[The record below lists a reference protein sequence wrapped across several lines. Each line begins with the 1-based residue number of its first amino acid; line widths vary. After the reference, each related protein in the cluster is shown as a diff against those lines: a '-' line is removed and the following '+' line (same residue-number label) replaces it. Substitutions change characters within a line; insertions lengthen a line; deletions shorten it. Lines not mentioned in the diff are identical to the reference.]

1 MQHRSLP
8 EPFDLPIH
16 VASKHEPEHLEVTQ
30 EGPKGVSQILREIP
44 LYKQV
49 AIKGTSIPRERDKE
63 QEPPTEQEGTKEKE
77 NAEECSCEVPAPCG
91 SLGVLVH
98 VEGPEIFQAPKIHG
112 LEGGE
117 TKNSEVGGCE
127 FRGIQVETFL
137 GVVEIADWESKL
149 ESCWLRILC
158 GVSMTTVDG
167 DFKL

>member
-63 QEPPTEQEGTKEKE
+63 QDQ
-77 NAEECSCEVPAPCG
+77 S
-91 SLGVLVH
+91 VH
-98 VEGPEIFQAPKIHG
+98 S
-112 LEGGE
+112 
-117 TKNSEVGGCE
+117 TS
-127 FRGIQVETFL
+127 
-137 GVVEIADWESKL
+137 
-149 ESCWLRILC
+149 
-158 GVSMTTVDG
+158 TVID
-167 DFKL
+167 